1 MSAHVLSEG
10 ARRSSRNVSD
20 VLPILHIK
28 LLSLRFFPEIDA
40 ASANPTTLV
49 PGFVACVI
57 NKDGK
62 IIFSNAWGKRGVNS
76 SEPMTLDSV
85 FWIAS
90 WTEMI
95 DGIIYMQLVEQGKL
109 SLDDADLAEKLCPE
123 LKEVKIFKGGKL
135 VEKKSRISLRRLLLQ
150 HILRRMPTVPK
161 ILVLSNWHTKLF
173 AAGYGY
179 TFFSPE
185 IRDFGLPEGFDE
197 FSGLLTDMKQPI
209 TFESGTNRRYG
220 ASEHLSWPN

>member
-1 MSAHVLSEG
+1 MCYLKE

-62 IIFSNAWGKRGVNS
+62 MILSHASGKRGVNS
-76 SEPMTLDSV
+76 GEPMTLDSV

-90 WTEMI
+90 STKMI
-95 DGIIYMQLVEQGKL
+95 GSVICMQLVEQGKL
-109 SLDDADLAEKLCPE
+109 PLGDADLAEKLCPE

-135 VEKKSRISLRRLLLQ
+135 IEKENRTTLRHLL
-150 HILRRMPTVPK
+150 
-161 ILVLSNWHTKLF
+161 SHTC
-173 AAGYGY
+173 A
-179 TFFSPE
+179 
-185 IRDFGLPEGFDE
+185 
-197 FSGLLTDMKQPI
+197 
-209 TFESGTNRRYG
+209 
-220 ASEHLSWPN
+220 